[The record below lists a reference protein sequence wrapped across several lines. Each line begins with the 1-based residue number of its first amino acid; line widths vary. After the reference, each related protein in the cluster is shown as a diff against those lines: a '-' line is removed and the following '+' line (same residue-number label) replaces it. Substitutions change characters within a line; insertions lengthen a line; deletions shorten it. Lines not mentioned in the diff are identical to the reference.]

1 MSSSAEPVVPGATSE
16 LTDWL
21 DVVRVDA
28 DRFSGW
34 CHGGAPLRAMGGL
47 VAAQALMAAGHTVDP
62 GHAVHSLHGYFLR
75 SGDTRRPVEYAVER
89 LRDGRSY
96 DARRVVASQAGEP
109 IFTLAASFK
118 APEGV
123 DAGPE
128 RQPAM
133 PDVTPPED
141 LVDAWQVWS
150 EIHPVSYE
158 ISPYAHVTELRV
170 VPAEDAVPG
179 REGEIL
185 QHVWLRSSH
194 ALDEGSLLHASALTY
209 LSDISLAQTATLEHD
224 VLYPL
229 RRDPSR
235 LALASIDHAVWFHR
249 PFRADEWL
257 LFAQRSPSAGDGRGL
272 NHGEFW
278 TRDGVLVASAAQESV
293 LRNVR
298 TRPSNDAV
306 PGPPNGR

>member
-1 MSSSAEPVVPGATSE
+1 M
-16 LTDWL
+16 
-21 DVVRVDA
+21 DVQEVDP
-28 DRFSGW
+28 DRYTAW

-47 VAAQALMAAGHTVDP
+47 VAAQALTAAGRSVDA
-62 GHAVHSLHGYFLR
+62 GRVVHSLHGYFLR

-96 DARRVVASQAGEP
+96 DARRVVASQGGEP
-109 IFTLAASFK
+109 VFTLAASFK
-118 APEGV
+118 APEGP

-133 PDVTPPED
+133 PEVAPPEE

-150 EIHPVSYE
+150 EIHPSSYE
-158 ISPYAHVTELRV
+158 TSPYAHVTQLRV
-170 VPAEDAVPG
+170 VPVEETGADRA
-179 REGEIL
+179 GEIR
-185 QHVWLRSSH
+185 QCVWIRSAH
-194 ALDEGSLLHASALTY
+194 PLGDDPMLHASALTY
-209 LSDISLAQTATLEHD
+209 CSDISLAQTATLDHD

-229 RRDPSR
+229 RQAPSR

-249 PFRADEWL
+249 AFRADEWL
-257 LFAQRSPSAGDGRGL
+257 LFVQRSPSAGDGRGM

-293 LRNVR
+293 LRTVR
-298 TRPSNDAV
+298 SRPTNEAV
-306 PGPPNGR
+306 SGPPNER